1 MNTRS
6 INTIIIDG
14 NNVLGARPDG
24 WWRDRV
30 GAARRLAARIACLA
44 SATPEEWTIVF
55 DGRPPTPP
63 IRHAALRVL
72 HSGSGRRNSADYC
85 ILGLAHRAAD
95 PGALLVY
102 TSDRELRSHL
112 QDLGVAVRGARALL
126 DRLREPG

>member
-1 MNTRS
+1 MNTSS
-6 INTIIIDG
+6 ITCIIIDG

-30 GAARRLAARIACLA
+30 GASRRLAARIARLA
-44 SATPEEWTIVF
+44 GTSPEEWTVVF
-55 DGRPPTPP
+55 DGRPPVPP
-63 IRHAALRVL
+63 IRHAELRIL
-72 HSGSGRRNSADYC
+72 HGGSARRNSADRC
-85 ILGLAHRAAD
+85 ILGLARRAAD
-95 PGALLVY
+95 PGVLLVY